1 MLRILI
7 TRQSRYPID
16 TKMLKKRIAGLL
28 SEQGVSSAQMG
39 IALVGERKMK
49 ELAKRHLG
57 EKDGRHEVLS
67 FPFIGEDVQ
76 TGFPVHPEGVL
87 QLGEV
92 VICYPVARKIA
103 IRRNRMMDDVIGELA
118 EHGTLHLLGKH
129 HE

>member
-16 TKMLKKRIAGLL
+16 TKALKKRVAGLL
-28 SEQGVSSAQMG
+28 SDNNVSDAEVS
-39 IALVGERKMK
+39 IALVGERKIK

-57 EKDGRHEVLS
+57 EKDQLHEVLS
-67 FPFIGEDVQ
+67 FPFTGDDVK
-76 TGFPVHPEGVL
+76 TDFPQHPEGLL

-92 VICYPVARKIA
+92 VVCYPYARKIA
-103 IRRNRMMDDVIGELA
+103 IRRNRMMDDVVGELA
-118 EHGTLHLLGKH
+118 EHGVLHLLGKH

>member
-1 MLRILI
+1 MFRILI

-16 TKMLKKRIAGLL
+16 TKALKKRVARVL
-28 SEQGVSSAQMG
+28 SDNNVSDAEIS

-57 EKDGRHEVLS
+57 EKDQLHEVLS
-67 FPFIGEDVQ
+67 FPFIGDDVK
-76 TGFPVHPEGVL
+76 TDFPQHPGGLL

-92 VICYPVARKIA
+92 VVCYPTARRIA

-129 HE
+129 HD